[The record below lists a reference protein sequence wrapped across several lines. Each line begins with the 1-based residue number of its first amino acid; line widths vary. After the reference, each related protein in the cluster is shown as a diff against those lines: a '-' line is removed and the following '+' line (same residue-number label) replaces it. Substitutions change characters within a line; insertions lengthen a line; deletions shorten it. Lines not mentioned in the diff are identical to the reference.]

1 MVTSFPSK
9 NNGALYYKTRCLF
22 ELFDYHRSTIFD
34 RNIVNDFYLAFENQ
48 ELRNKYSLSCLS
60 QKAITDSVVT
70 NFVRLVKITKMSD
83 EAGTNL
89 G

>member
-22 ELFDYHRSTIFD
+22 ELLITIEVQYLIEILLMTFC
-34 RNIVNDFYLAFENQ
+34 LAFENQ

>member
-22 ELFDYHRSTIFD
+22 ELLITIEVQYLIEILLMTFC
-34 RNIVNDFYLAFENQ
+34 LAFENQ

-83 EAGTNL
+83 EAGTN
-89 G
+89 